1 MNSVY
6 GDLKYV
12 VRGFARSP
20 VFTAI
25 VLLTL
30 AIGIGANTALFS
42 VLDGVLLKPLSYP
55 DAERLVGVWQKA
67 PGLGLDDLNASPST
81 YFTYREEALTFEDIG
96 IWQGDSV
103 SVTGKAEPEQVP
115 AVDVTDG
122 LLPLLGAKP
131 VLGRVFSRRDDSPG
145 TPGTVLLTYSYWQ
158 KRFGG
163 ERSVIGQR
171 LMVDGSAREIIGVL
185 GPKFHFLDR
194 QPALI
199 LPLQLNEQKS
209 FVGNFSYQ
217 AVARLKPRVTLAQ
230 ANEDVARMLPIMS
243 RKFKPAPGI
252 SMQMLEHARIG
263 PNLRPLKQDVVGDIG
278 KLLWV
283 LMTTVG
289 IVLLIACAN
298 VANLLLVRAEGRQ
311 QELAIRAALGAGWRR
326 ISQQLLFESLLL
338 AFAGGVLGL
347 GLAYAALRGLIAA
360 GPTNLPRLAEISID
374 PSALLFSLAISV
386 ITGLLFGLMPVLK
399 YGNPQLGTALRE
411 GGRALSEGR
420 QRHRARSIL
429 VVVQVALALLL
440 LVSSGLMIRTLFAM
454 KQVRPGFT
462 NPEQILTLRVFIP
475 ESQVREPE
483 RVVRMQEDM
492 ARRIGAVNGVLS
504 VGLANSITMDGQTDN
519 DPVFL
524 EDHSYAEGK
533 LPPLRRYKFVSP
545 GFFKTMGNPL
555 LAGRDLTWA
564 DQYERRNV
572 VVVSENF
579 ARENWG
585 SPASALGKRIRETAN
600 ASWREIVG
608 VVGQERDD
616 GVNKKAP
623 AVVYW
628 PMLLNNF
635 WGNAVQV
642 RRTQAFAIRSG
653 RAGSAQFLDEVRRAI
668 WSVNPQ
674 VPLADVRTVE
684 QIYDRSLARTS
695 FALVMLAVAGSMA
708 LLLGVLGIYGVISY
722 SVLQRTR
729 EIGIRM
735 ALGAQQRAVRQM
747 FIRHGLGLTSVGV
760 LCGVI
765 AALAE
770 MRLLSALL
778 FEVSPF
784 DPLTYCIVSVV
795 LVIAAYLAS
804 YLPARRA
811 TGIDP
816 VEALRAE

>member
-1 MNSVY
+1 
-6 GDLKYV
+6 
-12 VRGFARSP
+12 
-20 VFTAI
+20 
-25 VLLTL
+25 
-30 AIGIGANTALFS
+30 
-42 VLDGVLLKPLSYP
+42 
-55 DAERLVGVWQKA
+55 
-67 PGLGLDDLNASPST
+67 
-81 YFTYREEALTFEDIG
+81 
-96 IWQGDSV
+96 
-103 SVTGKAEPEQVP
+103 
-115 AVDVTDG
+115 
-122 LLPLLGAKP
+122 
-131 VLGRVFSRRDDSPG
+131 
-145 TPGTVLLTYSYWQ
+145 
-158 KRFGG
+158 
-163 ERSVIGQR
+163 
-171 LMVDGSAREIIGVL
+171 
-185 GPKFHFLDR
+185 
-194 QPALI
+194 
-199 LPLQLNEQKS
+199 
-209 FVGNFSYQ
+209 
-217 AVARLKPRVTLAQ
+217 
-230 ANEDVARMLPIMS
+230 
-243 RKFKPAPGI
+243 
-252 SMQMLEHARIG
+252 
-263 PNLRPLKQDVVGDIG
+263 
-278 KLLWV
+278 
-283 LMTTVG
+283 
-289 IVLLIACAN
+289 VLLIACAN

-386 ITGLLFGLMPVLK
+386 ITGLLFGLMPVMK